1 MYVYL
6 VSYLV
11 LLEPLLSCLH
21 RGQYLKEGEGEGT
34 GRRRGRGEGMGL
46 EFRDRHNNYHSK
58 VRIVEHRAD
67 YRVWL
72 GNSA

>member
-21 RGQYLKEGEGEGT
+21 RGQYLKEGEGEGE
-34 GRRRGRGEGMGL
+34 GEGEEEEEEEGRGNGTG
-46 EFRDRHNNYHSK
+46 
-58 VRIVEHRAD
+58 V
-67 YRVWL
+67 
-72 GNSA
+72 

>member
-21 RGQYLKEGEGEGT
+21 RGQYLKGGEGEGEEE
-34 GRRRGRGEGMGL
+34 GER
-46 EFRDRHNNYHSK
+46 EWDWS
-58 VRIVEHRAD
+58 
-67 YRVWL
+67 L
-72 GNSA
+72 GIDTTITIAKSG

>member
-21 RGQYLKEGEGEGT
+21 RGQYLKGGEGEGEEEEEEEGE
-34 GRRRGRGEGMGL
+34 GRGNGIG
-46 EFRDRHNNYHSK
+46 
-58 VRIVEHRAD
+58 V
-67 YRVWL
+67 
-72 GNSA
+72 